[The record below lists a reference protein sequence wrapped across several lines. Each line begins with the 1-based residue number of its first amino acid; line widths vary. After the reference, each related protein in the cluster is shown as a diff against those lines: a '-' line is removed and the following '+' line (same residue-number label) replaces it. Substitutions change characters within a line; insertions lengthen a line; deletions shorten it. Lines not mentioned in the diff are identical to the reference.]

1 MLRYLSAGES
11 HGPALTVLLDGV
23 PAGLELIA
31 SEHID
36 PWLRRRQGGYGRG
49 QRMVI
54 ESDRAELL
62 AGVRAGRTTGAP
74 IAMQIANQD
83 WRNWAEVMAP
93 EPGREPRQRAL
104 TQARPGHAD
113 LAGGIKYGHKD
124 LRDVLER
131 ASARETASRVAA
143 GAVALRL
150 LEAAGVQGCA
160 RVVNLAG
167 IPCDGGMDWG
177 GLAALDESPIRSFD
191 REAEAAI
198 IARVDQAKRDGDT
211 LGGIIEGRFRGVPA
225 GLGSHTQWDRKLDGR
240 LAQAAMSI
248 QAIKGVEIGDGWE
261 NAVKPGSQVHDAIYY
276 EAPYQPSAGP
286 NQRSAEAKPY
296 EVRPERSESDR
307 AIVAKPPYRRR
318 TNRSGGLE
326 GGITTGEEVVV
337 RAAMKPIAT
346 LMSPLPTVD
355 VVTHQVADAA
365 RERSDTTA
373 VPAASIVLLAMSAL
387 ILADALLEKFGA
399 DTLREITER
408 VAAYRDY
415 VASY

>member
-23 PAGLELIA
+23 PAGLPLVAE
-31 SEHID
+31 EHVD

-49 QRMVI
+49 RRMVI
-54 ESDRAELL
+54 ETDAARIL

-74 IAMQIANQD
+74 LSMQIENRD
-83 WRNWAEVMAP
+83 WRNWEEIMSP
-93 EPGREPRQRAL
+93 LPGGEPRKRAL
-104 TQARPGHAD
+104 TEARPGHAD

-150 LEAAGVQGCA
+150 LDEAGVQACA
-160 RVVNLAG
+160 RVVAMAG
-167 IPCDGGMDWG
+167 IPCDGGMDWD
-177 GLAALDESPIRSFD
+177 GLDRLDESPLRTFD
-191 REAEAAI
+191 REAEERI
-198 IARVDQAKRDGDT
+198 IERIDEAKKAGDT
-211 LGGIIEGRFRGVPA
+211 IGGVIEARFRGLPI

-248 QAIKGVEIGDGWE
+248 QAMKAVEIGDGWH
-261 NAVKPGSQVHDAIYY
+261 NAMVPGSEVHDAIY
-276 EAPYQPSAGP
+276 
-286 NQRSAEAKPY
+286 RDD
-296 EVRPERSESDR
+296 ERG
-307 AIVAKPPYRRR
+307 YHRR

-326 GGITTGEEVVV
+326 AGITTGEELVV

-346 LMSPLPTVD
+346 LMRPLPTVD
-355 VVTHQVADAA
+355 VTTGEPADAA

-373 VPAASIVLLAMSAL
+373 VPAASIVLVAMCAL
-387 ILADALLEKFGA
+387 VLGDALLEKFGA
-399 DTLREITER
+399 DTVREIRER
-408 VAAYRDY
+408 LEAHRAYERAY
-415 VASY
+415 